1 MLGIYRQSKPLYA
14 VFASLYIFMVSLY
27 LLVAAYLVAALFSD
41 PKLGL
46 DLHQPLP
53 PMVQRELSM

>member
-1 MLGIYRQSKPLYA
+1 MLRIYRQSKLLYA

-27 LLVAAYLVAALFSD
+27 PLVAAYLIAALFSD

-46 DLHQPLP
+46 NLYRPLLLI
-53 PMVQRELSM
+53 V